1 MCVENCNWSSDG
13 DCDDGGPGAEYSDC
27 GYGADCFDCGVR
39 QGQPPRA
46 PPPPRPPRHPP
57 SPPRLPGSVCVENCN
72 WSSDGDC
79 DDGGPGAEYAD
90 CGYGA
95 DCFDCGVRQGQPPRA
110 PPPPR
115 LPGSVCV
122 EICNWSSDGDCDDGG
137 PGAEY
142 ADCGYGA
149 DCFDCGVRQGQPPR
163 APPPPRLPG
172 SVCVEICNWSS
183 DGDCDDGGPGA
194 EYSDCGYGADCFD
207 CGVRQGQP
215 PATPPGTAC
224 VENCNWS
231 SDGDCDDGGPGA
243 EYAACGY
250 GADCIDCGVRQGQPP
265 RAPPPPRAPGT
276 VCVENCNW
284 SSDGDCDDGG
294 PGAEYAD
301 CGYGADCID
310 CGVRQGQ
317 PPRAPPPP
325 RAPFTICTEIC
336 NWSSDGDC
344 DDGGPGSEFQQ
355 ADCPFGTD
363 CTDCG
368 PRQALP
374 PLPSPPSPPSSPPSL
389 VSSPPPLSGFA
400 ALMMSAK
407 NSKPIL
413 AVVVACF
420 VGLVVGA
427 CLCCR
432 RARRSTP
439 IVRAY
444 DGTGQELPSL
454 TTAPT
459 SSAGS
464 VPIHRGAPN
473 ERLGGMEAAIE
484 AAFGRHV
491 ALKARYVR
499 KRLFRAGRFKAFDD
513 DEPTSA
519 SSGDSKI

>member
-1 MCVENCNWSSDG
+1 MVGTTLLSAVTYVMFAQSPSPQPLPPPPSSPPPSLSPPDAPG
-13 DCDDGGPGAEYSDC
+13 DMGSGEAPSPSHLPPLS
-27 GYGADCFDCGVR
+27 
-39 QGQPPRA
+39 PPRA
-46 PPPPRPPRHPP
+46 PPPPRPPRPPP
-57 SPPRLPGSVCVENCN
+57 S
-72 WSSDGDC
+72 
-79 DDGGPGAEYAD
+79 
-90 CGYGA
+90 
-95 DCFDCGVRQGQPPRA
+95 
-110 PPPPR
+110 PPR

-149 DCFDCGVRQGQPPR
+149 DCF
-163 APPPPRLPG
+163 
-172 SVCVEICNWSS
+172 
-183 DGDCDDGGPGA
+183 
-194 EYSDCGYGADCFD
+194 
-207 CGVRQGQP
+207 
-215 PATPPGTAC
+215 
-224 VENCNWS
+224 
-231 SDGDCDDGGPGA
+231 
-243 EYAACGY
+243 
-250 GADCIDCGVRQGQPP
+250 
-265 RAPPPPRAPGT
+265 
-276 VCVENCNW
+276 
-284 SSDGDCDDGG
+284 
-294 PGAEYAD
+294 
-301 CGYGADCID
+301 D

>member
-1 MCVENCNWSSDG
+1 MFAQSPSPQPLPPPPSSPPPSLSPPDAPG
-13 DCDDGGPGAEYSDC
+13 DMGSGEAPSPSHLPPLS
-27 GYGADCFDCGVR
+27 
-39 QGQPPRA
+39 PPRA
-46 PPPPRPPRHPP
+46 PPPPRPPRPPP

-79 DDGGPGAEYAD
+79 DDGGPGAEYSD

-95 DCFDCGVRQGQPPRA
+95 DCIDCGVRQGQPPRA

-115 LPGSVCV
+115 APGTVCV
-122 EICNWSSDGDCDDGG
+122 ENCNWSSDGDCDDGG

-149 DCFDCGVRQGQPPR
+149 DCIDCGVRQGQPPR
-163 APPPPRLPG
+163 APPPPRPPRPPPSPPRLPG
-172 SVCVEICNWSS
+172 SV
-183 DGDCDDGGPGA
+183 
-194 EYSDCGYGADCFD
+194 
-207 CGVRQGQP
+207 
-215 PATPPGTAC
+215 C